1 MTESALCPYQ
11 DSEDEMQIPRD
22 VHIHMFAREAWLFK
36 AKLTKSARRTGC
48 CKSGREGRKKIVPY
62 LRQLCASQYCLLVAW
77 LFSSC
82 FLLPV

>member
-48 CKSGREGRKKIVPY
+48 CKSGREGRKRLYHIFANCVPASIV
-62 LRQLCASQYCLLVAW
+62 C
-77 LFSSC
+77 
-82 FLLPV
+82 